1 MNVRGAVQGVR
12 WYVREVSGEG
22 DYDRYVARARR
33 QHPGTAVLSRRD
45 FERRKTQ
52 AREANPGAR
61 CC

>member
-22 DYDRYVARARR
+22 DYDRYIARERR
-33 QHPGTAVLSRRD
+33 LHPGTAVLSRRD

-52 AREANPGAR
+52 AREANPGTR